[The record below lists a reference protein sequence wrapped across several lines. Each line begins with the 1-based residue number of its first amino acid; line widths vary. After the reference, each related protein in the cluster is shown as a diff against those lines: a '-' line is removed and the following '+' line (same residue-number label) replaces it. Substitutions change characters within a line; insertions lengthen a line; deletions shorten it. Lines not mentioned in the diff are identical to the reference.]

1 MGSLLRPGSWRSAAN
16 CPIVRTEPHR
26 FVTSQ
31 LRDVRRGWNT
41 GTGEVV
47 ASGELPVKSS
57 QWAILV
63 CIEYNDPVRSG
74 SGTAI
79 IRSGGRRQRA
89 DASQSRANGE
99 RHGQPGG

>member
-1 MGSLLRPGSWRSAAN
+1 
-16 CPIVRTEPHR
+16 
-26 FVTSQ
+26 VTSQ
-31 LRDVRRGWNT
+31 LRDVGRGWNT

-47 ASGELPVKSS
+47 ASDELPVKSS

-63 CIEYNDPVRSG
+63 CIEYNYPVRSG

-89 DASQSRANGE
+89 ATSQSHANGE
-99 RHGQPGG
+99 RHSEPGD

>member
-1 MGSLLRPGSWRSAAN
+1 MRSLLRSGSWRSAAN
-16 CPIVRTEPHR
+16 CALVRTEPNL

-47 ASGELPVKSS
+47 ASDELPVKSS

-89 DASQSRANGE
+89 DTSQSRANGE
-99 RHGQPGG
+99 RHGQPGD